1 MKRILI
7 VTALLAT
14 TFLAACGYS
23 DFFASDDYPA
33 SSTVEPASFSHI
45 PHAEK
50 VLFID
55 PDNDHQLG
63 ERDLLRLLYGR
74 TLVSRSVDETSA
86 VQYSYFSRDG
96 LLAINPRPGRLVLG
110 QWRIE
115 DSKLCYDLS
124 DDEFCSSLY
133 RTAAKIDRTHLLY
146 FARDESPV
154 RPTVFLEDTQVGD
167 TIPVERLPQTL

>member
-7 VTALLAT
+7 GTALLAT

-115 DSKLCYDLS
+115 DSKP
-124 DDEFCSSLY
+124 
-133 RTAAKIDRTHLLY
+133 AKT
-146 FARDESPV
+146 
-154 RPTVFLEDTQVGD
+154 
-167 TIPVERLPQTL
+167 

>member
-1 MKRILI
+1 MDFGIMKRILFG
-7 VTALLAT
+7 TALLAT

-55 PDNDHQLG
+55 PEADHQLG

-96 LLAINPRPGRLVLG
+96 LLAIYPRPGRLVLG

-133 RTAAKIDRTHLLY
+133 RTVPHGGKN
-146 FARDESPV
+146 
-154 RPTVFLEDTQVGD
+154 
-167 TIPVERLPQTL
+167 